1 MKSVLQLLNQAY
13 TKIQVKSKYTDL
25 DDDQKQEGIDE
36 LNQMMWEHD
45 ASGLPVNWSDVS
57 EVTETVPEPDW
68 MFSMMANG
76 LAIRLAPNYGV
87 QIDPRIIGMYKAGLD
102 AAMKRLVPIPKLLY
116 PNILPTGRS
125 RHRYHNHIYFQ
136 NPNENALVGQGGY
149 LRDESGKILNSENKG
164 LDADSNQ

>member
-1 MKSVLQLLNQAY
+1 MKTVLQLLNQAY
-13 TKIQVKSKYTDL
+13 TKIQVKSKYEDL
-25 DDDQKQEGIDE
+25 SDDQKQEGIDE

-57 EVTETVPEPDW
+57 DVTETVPEPDW

-87 QIDPRIIGMYKAGLD
+87 QIDPRVIGMYEAGLD
-102 AAMKRLVPIPKLLY
+102 ATYKRLVPIPKLLY

-125 RHRYHNHIYFQ
+125 RHRYHNYIYFQ
-136 NPNENALVGQGGY
+136 DPNRHALIGQGGY
-149 LRDESGKILNSENKG
+149 IRNEEGDILNSEATDDN
-164 LDADSNQ
+164 ADNNQ